1 MVENQLD
8 RLHAQESAPSIA
20 PRRAAPRGLCLT
32 PAATSVDGRNYL

>member
-20 PRRAAPRGLCLT
+20 PRRAAPR
-32 PAATSVDGRNYL
+32 SVACACA